1 LAEKADESV
10 FVAIGEPRENLGQKA
25 DARGGLTE
33 RNGDLHTLQRFQSLL
48 CVRVTAQFE

>member
-1 LAEKADESV
+1 MNWF

-33 RNGDLHTLQRFQSLL
+33 RNAATQ
-48 CVRVTAQFE
+48 